1 VHDLLGPPGEQSACR
16 RSKRRASDSRG
27 GISAQRQQNP
37 EGADHRRKDSSGL
50 ASARLLLFDGVMTS
64 TNRPILLLWLAVF
77 ALSCGSV
84 TSLSTDAATDKGG
97 TAGGGGGAGGT
108 TGTAGQ
114 GGAGTGT
121 SGHAGAGGSTGTA
134 GAGGPGGTSG
144 QGGAGGSGACSV
156 ACARGRMC
164 CGGACANL
172 DNDPMNCGTCGMR
185 CEGASNLC
193 SGGTCVPPPCS
204 AAAGVCA
211 ANSFCCGGGCCLPG
225 QLCCQADGPLSGGA
239 PTCFTPTSDQKTC
252 AQGCAP
258 LCVSDRNQK
267 KNIAPVDAAAIL
279 DKVSRLPISSWTY
292 DKEPAD
298 VRHLGPM
305 AQDFR
310 AAFGLGDDEHTYYSV
325 DAQGVALA
333 AIKAL
338 NEQLTAQEARIE
350 KLERENQSLARRL
363 REVGRN
369 LR

>member
-1 VHDLLGPPGEQSACR
+1 
-16 RSKRRASDSRG
+16 
-27 GISAQRQQNP
+27 
-37 EGADHRRKDSSGL
+37 
-50 ASARLLLFDGVMTS
+50 MTS
-64 TNRPILLLWLAVF
+64 TNRPILLLWFAVF

-84 TSLSTDAATDKGG
+84 TGLSTDAATDKGG
-97 TAGGGGGAGGT
+97 TAGGAGGGASGTGGSTGQAGSSGAGSTGSGGTASAGTSGSGGGGTTGIGGAGGT
-108 TGTAGQ
+108 TGTAGA
-114 GGAGTGT
+114 GGVGAASGT
-121 SGHAGAGGSTGTA
+121 SGHAGAGGSTGTG
-134 GAGGPGGTSG
+134 GAGGQGGTGG
-144 QGGAGGSGACSV
+144 QGGAGGSGACSA

-164 CGGACANL
+164 CGGACVNL

-193 SGGTCVPPPCS
+193 SGGTCVPPSCS
-204 AAAGVCA
+204 VAGGVCA

-225 QLCCQADGPLSGGA
+225 QLCCQAEGPISGGA

-279 DKVSRLPISSWTY
+279 DKVGRLPISSWTY
-292 DKEPAD
+292 NKESAE

-310 AAFGLGDDEHTYYSV
+310 AAFGLGDDDRTYYSV

-338 NEQLTAQEARIE
+338 NEQVTAQEARIE
-350 KLERENQSLARRL
+350 RLERENQSLARRL

-369 LR
+369 RR